1 MTKIEELFCN
11 VWDLV
16 DGGTSWY
23 DAIAIVAIENNL
35 TEDEESDLRDICWW
49 HRVNNQV
56 PTEEDFNAMEAAI
69 DSLAEEFGW

>member
-23 DAIAIVAIENNL
+23 DAISIVAIENNL
-35 TEDEESDLRDICWW
+35 TEYEESDLRDICWW
-49 HRVNNQV
+49 HRVNNPE
-56 PTEEDFNAMEAAI
+56 PTEEDFDAMESEI

>member
-16 DGGTSWY
+16 DGGTAWY
-23 DAIAIVAIENNL
+23 DAIVIVAIENNL

-56 PTEEDFNAMEAAI
+56 PTEEDFDAMESAI

>member
-1 MTKIEELFCN
+1 MTKTEELFCN

-16 DGGTSWY
+16 DGGTAWY

-56 PTEEDFNAMEAAI
+56 PTEEDFDAMEAAI